1 MGKRRARRHDAALAP
16 MLRVLLIEDDPFC
29 SELVRAQLGS
39 AALQCVGSLGEGLAR
54 LAAEP
59 FDVVI
64 TDLGLPD
71 SAGLATLE
79 AVKAATGR
87 PVIVLS
93 GNDAARA
100 AALERGAY
108 AFLPKDRM
116 PADAL
121 SALISAAA
129 EGACGNARFA
139 SRYQ

>member
-1 MGKRRARRHDAALAP
+1 MGKRRARRHHAVLS

-29 SELVRAQLGS
+29 SELVRAQLGT
-39 AALQCVGSLGEGLAR
+39 ALLECVSSLREGLAR
-54 LAAEP
+54 LATER

-79 AVKAATGR
+79 AVKAATLR

-121 SALISAAA
+121 SSLISAAA
-129 EGACGNARFA
+129 DGACGNALPA

>member
-1 MGKRRARRHDAALAP
+1 MGKGHACRHDVRSA
-16 MLRVLLIEDDPFC
+16 MLRILLIEDDPFC
-29 SELVRAQLGS
+29 SELVRAQLGG
-39 AALQCVGSLGEGLAR
+39 AVLHCVCSLGEGLAR

-71 SAGLATLE
+71 SAGIATLE
-79 AVKAATGR
+79 AVKAATAR

-116 PADAL
+116 PAEAL
-121 SALISAAA
+121 SSLISAAA
-129 EGACGNARFA
+129 DGASGNVRFA